1 MRRVRADSPTRSRL
15 RQGARHKNEKL
26 KIKNEETRKIKNEK
40 VRSKNEDV
48 IMKKYRD
55 TEAGRWNVTKKEAA
69 NVEPLFLVYSVF

>member
-1 MRRVRADSPTRSRL
+1 MKRR
-15 RQGARHKNEKL
+15 GKF
-26 KIKNEETRKIKNEK
+26 KNEK

-69 NVEPLFLVYSVF
+69 NVEPLFLVYSIF

>member
-1 MRRVRADSPTRSRL
+1 MKRR
-15 RQGARHKNEKL
+15 GKFKNEKVRS
-26 KIKNEETRKIKNEK
+26 KNEETRKIKNEK

-69 NVEPLFLVYSVF
+69 NVEPLFLVYSIF